1 MNVDNKN
8 AKPICAKAQH
18 KSWQACYGQLRNNS
32 AARDFSEVFECL
44 GHLTGCAGAHLSGC
58 MGPSSAPPPP
68 RGSRGE
74 AGECMLKGSC
84 CKSPSLP
91 AIFEV
96 PPAGG
101 EAIDVL
107 GEVPNP
113 GGGAKECGLAITS
126 SLSRAVSEAPPQA
139 VALAGPQR
147 LNSMQQNRN
156 RRLCPRFQF
165 PRH

>member
-1 MNVDNKN
+1 MSIDNKN
-8 AKPICAKAQH
+8 AKPFCAKAQH
-18 KSWQACYGQLRNNS
+18 KSWQACCGQLRNNGV
-32 AARDFSEVFECL
+32 ARDFSEVLKCL
-44 GHLTGCAGAHLSGC
+44 GHLTGCAGASTHLSGC
-58 MGPSSAPPPP
+58 MGPSSALPPP

-91 AIFEV
+91 AMFEV

-126 SLSRAVSEAPPQA
+126 SLLRAVSEVPWPLQA
-139 VALAGPQR
+139 LK
-147 LNSMQQNRN
+147 LELQNRN